1 MNDRLSSTTRR
12 LVLGGAL
19 LGAIIVALGPH
30 APAVQAGESQQI
42 SPPAVVRVA
51 ASAKAGPSET
61 APAAKPAE
69 PPSAKIVPP
78 AKPDPGK
85 AVDDAEDE
93 GATNVTIDRH
103 GIRVDDGAGTPRKK
117 HVIVGIGGKDREYDS
132 IDQFF
137 KQDPGL
143 FAMVVGIVFIVFL
156 TPVLLIALVIW
167 YKLRKNRMLNETMLQ
182 LAEKGVIAPAEA
194 MQTLQS
200 GRTAAVTS
208 ALTAQMPLAEQVR
221 LLRNRAVWSDLRR
234 GVILGAIG
242 LAFCAY
248 SMFDD
253 QTPNWIGLILLFLG
267 LGYTLL
273 WFFEDR
279 QLATP
284 ADPRPPSPPAGG
296 A

>member
-1 MNDRLSSTTRR
+1 MNDRLSPITRR

-30 APAVQAGESQQI
+30 APAVHAGESSQI
-42 SPPAVVRVA
+42 SPPVVIRVA
-51 ASAKAGPSET
+51 APAKAGQGDT
-61 APAAKPAE
+61 APAAKPPA
-69 PPSAKIVPP
+69 PSSAKSVAPDKPGPGMP
-78 AKPDPGK
+78 ADE
-85 AVDDAEDE
+85 VEDDDA
-93 GATNVTIDRH
+93 ANVTIDRH
-103 GIRVDDGAGTPRKK
+103 GIRVDEGTGTPRKK
-117 HVIVGIGGKDREYDS
+117 HVIVGLGGKDREYDS
-132 IDQFF
+132 IDEFF

-143 FAMVVGIVFIVFL
+143 FAMVAGIVFIVFL
-156 TPVLLIALVIW
+156 TPVLVIALVIW
-167 YKLRKNRMLNETMLQ
+167 YKLRKSRMLNETMLQ
-182 LAEKGVIAPAEA
+182 LAERGVIAPAEA

-200 GRTAAVTS
+200 GRTAAVAS

-234 GVILGAIG
+234 GVILGAVG

-267 LGYTLL
+267 VGYTLL

-279 QLATP
+279 QLAAP
-284 ADPRPPSPPAGG
+284 ADFRPPPPPAGG

>member
-1 MNDRLSSTTRR
+1 MNDRLTPTTRR

-30 APAVQAGESQQI
+30 APAVQAGESPQVG
-42 SPPAVVRVA
+42 PPAVVRVA
-51 ASAKAGPSET
+51 APAKASPGDT
-61 APAAKPAE
+61 APAAKSAGA
-69 PPSAKIVPP
+69 SAKIAPP
-78 AKPDPGK
+78 DKPDQGK
-85 AVDDAEDE
+85 AADDADDDD
-93 GATNVTIDRH
+93 ATNVTIDRH